1 MSTAPASARG
11 AARVM
16 HVLLAFFLTLVAGGS
31 TSIGAALGVMGRGTG
46 PKTLAAGLGLS
57 AGVMLYVSF
66 VELLPEG
73 ALVLSGDAAGTT
85 GRGTAWAVGAF
96 FFGIALIGVLD
107 RLVPQPVNPHEF
119 AGRMEDTRG
128 PGGDHRDPLEAAADK
143 ALKARLLRTG
153 TVTAIALALHNV
165 PEGFATFVAALQ
177 SPQVAIPV
185 VAAIALHN
193 IPEGLAV
200 AVPVRRATGSRS
212 KAFWLATMTGLAEP
226 AGAIL
231 GYLLLAP
238 LLTGPGMG
246 AVLAGVAGVMVF
258 VSLDELLPAA
268 EETGEHH
275 VVIYSLI
282 AGMAVMAVTLLVL

>member
-1 MSTAPASARG
+1 M
-11 AARVM
+11 
-16 HVLLAFFLTLVAGGS
+16 LLAFLLTLVAGGA
-31 TSIGAALGVMGRGTG
+31 TSIGAALGVMGRGTS
-46 PKTLAAGLGLS
+46 PKVLAGGLGLS

-73 ALVLSGDAAGTT
+73 ARILSGGSAEPGAD
-85 GRGTAWAVGAF
+85 GRGTALAVLSF
-96 FFGIALIGVLD
+96 FVGIAVIALID
-107 RLVPQPVNPHEF
+107 RTVPEAVSPHEF
-119 AGRMEDTRG
+119 AGRMQGSHGRAELRAPD
-128 PGGDHRDPLEAAADK
+128 EQAADR

-153 TVTAIALALHNV
+153 MVTAAALALHNI

-177 SPQVAIPV
+177 APEIAIPV

-226 AGAIL
+226 VGAVI

-238 LLTGPGMG
+238 LLSGDAMG
-246 AVLAGVAGVMVF
+246 AILAGVAGVMVF

-275 VVIYSLI
+275 TVIYSLI
-282 AGMAVMAVTLLVL
+282 AGMAVMALTLLVL

>member
-1 MSTAPASARG
+1 M
-11 AARVM
+11 
-16 HVLLAFFLTLVAGGS
+16 LLAFLLTLVAGGA
-31 TSIGAALGVMGRGTG
+31 TSIGAALGVLGKGTSA
-46 PKTLAAGLGLS
+46 KTLAGGLGLS

-66 VELLPEG
+66 MELLPEG
-73 ALVLSGDAAGTT
+73 TMILSGGETATPS
-85 GRGTAWAVGAF
+85 GTAWAVLAF
-96 FFGIALIGVLD
+96 FLGIALIAGVD

-119 AGRMEDTRG
+119 AGRMSGTGADGTEVRQPDQ
-128 PGGDHRDPLEAAADK
+128 LAADR
-143 ALKARLLRTG
+143 ALKARLMRTG

-177 SPQVAIPV
+177 GLEVAIPV

-200 AVPVRRATGSRS
+200 AVPVRRATGSRA

-226 AGAIL
+226 AGAVL

-238 LLTGPGMG
+238 LLSGSAMG
-246 AVLAGVAGVMVF
+246 AILAGVAGVMVF

-275 VVIYSLI
+275 TVIYSLI
-282 AGMAVMAVTLLVL
+282 AGMAIMAVTLLIL

>member
-1 MSTAPASARG
+1 MVVP
-11 AARVM
+11 
-16 HVLLAFFLTLVAGGS
+16 VLVAFLLTLVAGGA
-31 TSIGAALGVMGRGTG
+31 TSIGAALGVLGRGT
-46 PKTLAAGLGLS
+46 PARTLAGGLGLS

-66 VELLPEG
+66 MELLPEG
-73 ALVLSGDAAGTT
+73 AAALSDSADGSPT
-85 GRGTAWAVGAF
+85 GRGSALAVAAF
-96 FFGIALIGVLD
+96 FGGIALIALLD
-107 RLVPQPVNPHEF
+107 RLVPEPVNPHEF
-119 AGRMEDTRG
+119 SGRVDHADVHG
-128 PGGDHRDPLEAAADK
+128 PSREPAEQAADR
-143 ALKARLLRTG
+143 ALRARLLRTG
-153 TVTAIALALHNV
+153 TVMAMVLALHNV

-177 SPQVAIPV
+177 APEIAIPV

-200 AVPVRRATGSRS
+200 AVPVHRATGSRA

-226 AGAIL
+226 AGAVV

-238 LLTGPGMG
+238 LLEGPAMG

-275 VVIYSLI
+275 TVIYSLI
-282 AGMAVMAVTLLVL
+282 AGMALMAVTLIVL

>member
-1 MSTAPASARG
+1 ML
-11 AARVM
+11 V
-16 HVLLAFFLTLVAGGS
+16 AFLLTLVAGGA
-31 TSIGAALGVMGRGTG
+31 TSIGAALGVMGRGTSA
-46 PKTLAAGLGLS
+46 KLLAGGLGLS

-73 ALVLSGDAAGTT
+73 ALMLSGGAAVTS
-85 GRGTAWAVGAF
+85 RGTALAVLSF
-96 FFGIALIGVLD
+96 FVGIAVIAVID
-107 RLVPQPVNPHEF
+107 RLVPSAVSPHEF
-119 AGRMEDTRG
+119 SGRMSGSAGGTELRAPDEQAEDR
-128 PGGDHRDPLEAAADK
+128 
-143 ALKARLLRTG
+143 ALRARLLRTG

-177 SPQVAIPV
+177 SLEVAIPV

-200 AVPVRRATGSRS
+200 AVPVRRATGSRA

-226 AGAIL
+226 VGAVL
-231 GYLLLAP
+231 GFLLLAP
-238 LLTGPGMG
+238 LLSGDGMG
-246 AVLAGVAGVMVF
+246 AILAGVAGVMVF

-275 VVIYSLI
+275 TVIYSLI
-282 AGMAVMAVTLLVL
+282 AGMVVMAVTLLVL

>member
-1 MSTAPASARG
+1 MTGTSVSS
-11 AARVM
+11 
-16 HVLLAFFLTLVAGGS
+16 VLIAFLLTLVAGGA
-31 TSIGAALGVMGRGTG
+31 TSIGAALGVMGRGTS
-46 PKTLAAGLGLS
+46 PKLLAGGLGLS

-73 ALVLSGDAAGTT
+73 AHVLSGGGEVT
-85 GRGTAWAVGAF
+85 GHGTALAVLSF
-96 FFGIALIGVLD
+96 FVGIALIAVLD
-107 RLVPQPVNPHEF
+107 RLVPSSVSPHEF
-119 AGRMEDTRG
+119 SGRMS
-128 PGGDHRDPLEAAADK
+128 GDEGVPRAPDEQAADR
-143 ALKARLLRTG
+143 ALRARLMRTG

-177 SPQVAIPV
+177 APEVAIPV

-200 AVPVRRATGSRS
+200 AVPVRRATGSRA

-226 AGAIL
+226 VGAVL
-231 GYLLLAP
+231 GFVLLAP
-238 LLTGPGMG
+238 LLSGAGMG
-246 AVLAGVAGVMVF
+246 AILAGVAGVMVF

-275 VVIYSLI
+275 TVIYSLI
-282 AGMAVMAVTLLVL
+282 AGMAVMALTLLVL

>member
-1 MSTAPASARG
+1 ML
-11 AARVM
+11 V
-16 HVLLAFFLTLVAGGS
+16 AFLLTLVAGGA
-31 TSIGAALGVMGRGTG
+31 TSIGAALGVLGRGTG
-46 PKTLAAGLGLS
+46 PRFLAGGLGLS

-73 ALVLSGDAAGTT
+73 ARVLSGGAAPT
-85 GRGTAWAVGAF
+85 GRGTALATLSF
-96 FFGIALIGVLD
+96 FVGIALIAVLD
-107 RLVPQPVNPHEF
+107 RLVPRAVSPHEF
-119 AGRMEDTRG
+119 AGRMDGSHGRDEVREPDEQLEDR
-128 PGGDHRDPLEAAADK
+128 
-143 ALKARLLRTG
+143 ALRARLLRTG
-153 TVTAIALALHNV
+153 AITAAALALHNV

-177 SPQVAIPV
+177 APEVAIPV

-200 AVPVRRATGSRS
+200 AVPVRRATGSRA

-226 AGAIL
+226 VGAVI

-238 LLTGPGMG
+238 VLTGDAMG
-246 AVLAGVAGVMVF
+246 AILAGVAGVMVF

-275 VVIYSLI
+275 TVIYSLI

>member
-1 MSTAPASARG
+1 ML
-11 AARVM
+11 V
-16 HVLLAFFLTLVAGGS
+16 AFLLTLVAGGA
-31 TSIGAALGVMGRGTG
+31 TSIGAALGVLGRGTG
-46 PKTLAAGLGLS
+46 PRFLAGGLGLS

-73 ALVLSGDAAGTT
+73 ARVLSGGASPT
-85 GRGTAWAVGAF
+85 GRGTALATLSF
-96 FFGIALIGVLD
+96 FVGIALIAVLD
-107 RLVPQPVNPHEF
+107 RLVPRAVSPHEF
-119 AGRMEDTRG
+119 AGRMDGSHGRSEVREPDEQLEDR
-128 PGGDHRDPLEAAADK
+128 
-143 ALKARLLRTG
+143 ALRARLLRTG
-153 TVTAIALALHNV
+153 AITAAALALHNV

-177 SPQVAIPV
+177 APEVAIPV

-226 AGAIL
+226 VGAVI

-238 LLTGPGMG
+238 VLTGDAMG
-246 AVLAGVAGVMVF
+246 AILAGVAGVMVF

-275 VVIYSLI
+275 TVIYSLI

>member
-1 MSTAPASARG
+1 ML
-11 AARVM
+11 V
-16 HVLLAFFLTLVAGGS
+16 AFLLTLVAGGA
-31 TSIGAALGVMGRGTG
+31 TSIGAALGVLGRGTG
-46 PKTLAAGLGLS
+46 PRFLAGGLGLS

-73 ALVLSGDAAGTT
+73 ARVLSGGAAPT
-85 GRGTAWAVGAF
+85 GRGTALATLSF
-96 FFGIALIGVLD
+96 FLGIALIAVLD
-107 RLVPQPVNPHEF
+107 RLVPRAVSPHEF
-119 AGRMEDTRG
+119 AGRMDGSHGRDEVREPEEQLEDR
-128 PGGDHRDPLEAAADK
+128 
-143 ALKARLLRTG
+143 ALRARLLRTG
-153 TVTAIALALHNV
+153 AITAAALALHNV

-177 SPQVAIPV
+177 APEVAIPV

-226 AGAIL
+226 VGAVI

-238 LLTGPGMG
+238 VLTGDAMG
-246 AVLAGVAGVMVF
+246 AILAGVAGVMVF

-275 VVIYSLI
+275 TVIYSLI